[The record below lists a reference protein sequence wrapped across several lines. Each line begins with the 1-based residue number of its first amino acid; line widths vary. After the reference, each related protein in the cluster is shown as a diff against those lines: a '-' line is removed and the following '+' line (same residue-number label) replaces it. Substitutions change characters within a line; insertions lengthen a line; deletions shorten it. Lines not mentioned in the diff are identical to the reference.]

1 MTSKK
6 ELFNWSGI
14 KDNEDGTFTVKSKIE
29 KRRLLKSL
37 HKQGVAIRSKRND
50 NGTITVSSIGLK
62 PSGKRVGHRPRLQY
76 PPTPNFRHGYGN
88 PSQYFYHQGSPRPP
102 FRKTY
107 PRALPLYTPPP
118 KPHMTNNI
126 SRKVEEWA
134 RQRIEKRNREQEEKL
149 LQKKNAEEIN
159 EKMRRERIESERKQT
174 ANAVRSQE
182 TRAKLLKERQQH
194 KRHENAERMR
204 SNIADMRRERIE
216 RERKQTA
223 NTPIYRDMC
232 RLDRERI
239 ESERKQTANAVRSQ
253 RTHAK
258 LLKERQQ
265 HERHE
270 NAERMRSNIADNYG
284 RGPSNSRSKS
294 IDHNELSAQR
304 TEAIENRS
312 NL

>member
-1 MTSKK
+1 MTTKK
-6 ELFNWSGI
+6 GLFNWSGI

-29 KRRLLKSL
+29 KKCLLKEL
-37 HKQGVAIRSKRND
+37 HKQGVAIRSKRDD

-62 PSGKRVGHRPRLQY
+62 PARKRVGHRPRLQY
-76 PPTPNFRHGYGN
+76 PLAPKPRHGYGN
-88 PSQYFYHQGSPRPP
+88 PSQYFYPQGSPRPL
-102 FRKTY
+102 FR
-107 PRALPLYTPPP
+107 RLPLYAPPP
-118 KPHMTNNI
+118 KPHMINNT

-134 RQRIEKRNREQEEKL
+134 RQRIEKRNREQKEKL

-159 EKMRRERIESERKQT
+159 EKMRRERIE
-174 ANAVRSQE
+174 
-182 TRAKLLKERQQH
+182 
-194 KRHENAERMR
+194 
-204 SNIADMRRERIE
+204 RERE
-216 RERKQTA
+216 QTA
-223 NTPIYRDMC
+223 NT
-232 RLDRERI
+232 
-239 ESERKQTANAVRSQ
+239 VRSQ
-253 RTHAK
+253 KTHAK

-284 RGPSNSRSKS
+284 RGPSNTRSES